1 MKPSAVIPDKTG
13 AAPLQS
19 AAGTPS
25 SCSTRSQ
32 PEKERDDHDYRRVL
46 DEGITATLKQAAKIV
61 TADPSLLFFATRTLL
76 LQKKAAAHRRRF
88 DRQGICVPAV
98 MIVSITRRCNLSCK
112 GCYMRGRHQ
121 EPAPE
126 MSPDQLASVIGQ
138 AGDLGVSFVVFAGG
152 EPLVRKAEIL
162 ALAQKFP
169 HIIFAVFSNGLL
181 IDEKTTAAFGQRKNI
196 IPVLSFEGFEHETD
210 ARRGEGVYRQLM
222 RASAMLKEHHIFF
235 GCSVT
240 VTRSNHAL
248 VTDEKFA
255 KMMIDTGCRI
265 FTFVEYVP
273 IQPGT
278 ESLVLTDDQREK
290 LVMCLNAF
298 NTRLPAVF
306 IGFPGDEK
314 KFGGCLSAGRGFVH
328 VSASGSLE
336 PCPAAPFSDADLT
349 KTSLKDALQSDFLRR
364 IRENHEMLTETG
376 GGCALWTN
384 REWTS
389 SLLRAHD
396 LT

>member
-1 MKPSAVIPDKTG
+1 MKTSAGIPDKTV
-13 AAPLQS
+13 AAPLRS
-19 AAGTPS
+19 AAGSPS
-25 SCSTRSQ
+25 SRSMKSQ
-32 PEKERDDHDYRRVL
+32 PEKKRDSHDYRRVL
-46 DEGITATLKQAAKIV
+46 DDGITATLRQAAKIV
-61 TADPSLLFFATRTLL
+61 MADPSLLFFAARTIIS
-76 LQKKAAAHRRRF
+76 QKEAAARRCRF
-88 DRQGICVPAV
+88 DRQGICVPAA

-152 EPLVRKAEIL
+152 EPLVRKDEIL

-169 HIIFAVFSNGLL
+169 KIIFAVFSNGLL
-181 IDEKTTAAFGQRKNI
+181 IDEKTTAALAERKNI
-196 IPVLSFEGFEHETD
+196 IPVLSFEGFEKETD
-210 ARRGEGVYRQLM
+210 NRRGEGVYRKLM
-222 RASAMLKEHHIFF
+222 RASAMLEEHHIFF

-248 VTDEKFA
+248 VTDEKFVR
-255 KMMIDTGCRI
+255 MMIDSGCRI

-278 ESLVLTDDQREK
+278 EGLVLTGAQRENLAK
-290 LVMCLNAF
+290 CLNAF

-306 IGFPGDEK
+306 IGFPGDEE

-328 VSASGSLE
+328 VSAAGSLE

-349 KTSLKDALQSDFLRR
+349 KVSLKEALQSDFLRR
-364 IRENHEMLTETG
+364 IRENHAMLTETD

-384 REWTS
+384 RKWTS
-389 SLLRAHD
+389 SLLRVHD
-396 LT
+396 LP